1 MLIDKLGLV
10 GDPLLLHIQELAL
23 QLLSL
28 LLQVAQLVLQR
39 STVLV
44 VIAVFAELSQLPV
57 KLVHLQL
64 LLSNLHLVL
73 LLQAFLLLDLLLFGG
88 TLLLKF
94 V

>member
-1 MLIDKLGLV
+1 
-10 GDPLLLHIQELAL
+10 
-23 QLLSL
+23 L

-57 KLVHLQL
+57 KLVNLQL
-64 LLSNLHLVL
+64 FLGDLHLVL